1 MILSLTNLYKLIQI
15 LRERGNWKLIRRS
28 RKQLRDF
35 ILFRR
40 EGMNRKSILLV
51 PCYWLEMLKGLDV
64 LVWRLETFG
73 FIFSSHLSDAD
84 RQEINRYL

>member
-15 LRERGNWKLIRRS
+15 IRERGNWKLIHRS

-35 ILFRR
+35 ILCR

-84 RQEINRYL
+84 RQGINRYR

>member
-15 LRERGNWKLIRRS
+15 IRERGNWKLIRRS

-35 ILFRR
+35 IFCR

-64 LVWRLETFG
+64 LVWRLET
-73 FIFSSHLSDAD
+73 SQSEPLDT
-84 RQEINRYL
+84 QYLPL